1 MMENRTAIKGKQEE
15 LPSNLIRWSREWLHA
30 RLGYAPTNAFAERV
44 ATEIQRYGSVIVII
58 PREEQH
64 D

>member
-1 MMENRTAIKGKQEE
+1 MPDNM
-15 LPSNLIRWSREWLHA
+15 IRWSREWLHA
-30 RLGYAPTNAFAERV
+30 RLGYAPTNAFTERV
-44 ATEIQRYGSVIVII
+44 AMEIERYGSVIVII